1 MAATQKFKG
10 DDFELKMEASAS
22 PIHDSIEAQLDAF
35 FDDAYFAMPLGDVI
49 YESNRSPLANA
60 IDQEIF
66 RQSFPEIFTAFTVAG
81 SFDSYLTVFQ
91 KIFGETVQV
100 DFTVPDPGKLTIDII
115 ADEVELSNFVARNI
129 ENNDYVYSRMITQD
143 GVDNI
148 MFQSI
153 KGFKT
158 QYELEQMLYEM
169 VPAGIYTVISL
180 ELA

>member
-1 MAATQKFKG
+1 MANTQKFKG
-10 DDFELKMEASAS
+10 DDFELKMEACAS

-35 FDDAYFAMPLGDVI
+35 FEDAYSAMPLGDII

-66 RQSFPEIFTAFTVAG
+66 RQSFPEIFDAFTVAG

-100 DFTVPDPGKLTIDII
+100 DFTIPDPGKLEIDII
-115 ADEVELSNFVARNI
+115 ADEVELSTFVARTI
-129 ENNDYVYSRMITQD
+129 ENNDYVYSPMITQD